1 MMTTELTGVKAGG
14 RVEFNPQK
22 GLLGKIVR
30 HRGLP
35 HGSNKVIRADF

>member
-1 MMTTELTGVKAGG
+1 MMTTEMTGVKAGG

-30 HRGLP
+30 HRELP
-35 HGSNKVIRADF
+35 RGANKGFRADV